1 MLLLFC
7 FLYLVFVLGD
17 FSEGGVGTALA
28 SFLSLVAFNCLAV
41 DSSGVV
47 FLTLILLSPLW
58 PFLLRQ
64 QPSERSSTNS
74 KNSALRH
81 PSFGGRCRQAM
92 LGVRGLAVQIY
103 KVHVIPPHPAMF
115 EGKADPWRADMQSP
129 HHPAS
134 PSNVWRESWPLAGRY
149 TKSTSSRLTQQ
160 CLKGKLT
167 PGGQICKVH
176 IIPPHPAMFEGKADP
191 WRADI
196 QSPRHPASPSNV
208 WRESWPLAGRY
219 AKSTSSRLTQQCLK
233 GKLTPGGQIC
243 KVHII
248 PPHPAMFEGKADPWR
263 ADIQSP
269 RHPASPSNVWRESW
283 PLAGSCPAHIRAKA
297 AFAEPLSSGAVSTS

>member
-115 EGKADPWRADMQSP
+115 EGKADPWRALVLLTSAPRQ
-129 HHPAS
+129 
-134 PSNVWRESWPLAGRY
+134 PSLSLCLQGPFQRHNSRTRAVSRWQNGFEERGDCRRDLVTVTINYVVFLP
-149 TKSTSSRLTQQ
+149 STSLWGICQLWSLWFIAF
-160 CLKGKLT
+160 
-167 PGGQICKVH
+167 GGDSHRYYNYVICQL
-176 IIPPHPAMFEGKADP
+176 
-191 WRADI
+191 W
-196 QSPRHPASPSNV
+196 
-208 WRESWPLAGRY
+208 SW
-219 AKSTSSRLTQQCLK
+219 
-233 GKLTPGGQIC
+233 
-243 KVHII
+243 
-248 PPHPAMFEGKADPWR
+248 W
-263 ADIQSP
+263 
-269 RHPASPSNVWRESW
+269 
-283 PLAGSCPAHIRAKA
+283 
-297 AFAEPLSSGAVSTS
+297 